1 MDKQKEDK
9 KGIRVAIYC
18 RMATDNG
25 ECRGLEMQKG
35 QLRRYAQAHGYAVM
49 AEVSE
54 VAKGSSLDRPGIRE
68 LLSMAAQDRIEEI
81 LVANLSRISRNT
93 ADLLRFE
100 EKLGKQDIRLNALR
114 GNPLAEFRGIEQ
126 AFQRQKNRMN
136 IV

>member
-54 VAKGSSLDRPGIRE
+54 VSKGCSLDRPGIRE

-93 ADLLRFE
+93 TDLLRFE
-100 EKLGKQDIRLNALR
+100 EKLGKQNIRLNVR
-114 GNPLAEFRGIEQ
+114 QGNPLAEFWGIEQ
-126 AFQRQKNRMN
+126 AFQKREKIR
-136 IV
+136 

>member
-18 RMATDNG
+18 RMATDND
-25 ECRGLEMQKG
+25 ECRGLEMQKS
-35 QLRRYAQAHGYAVM
+35 QLRSYAQAHGYAVM

-54 VAKGSSLDRPGIRE
+54 VAKGCSLDRPGIRE

-81 LVANLSRISRNT
+81 LVANLSRILRNT

-100 EKLGKQDIRLNALR
+100 EKLGKKDIRLNALQ
-114 GNPLAEFRGIEQ
+114 GNPLAEFRGIER
-126 AFQRQKNRMN
+126 AFQREKK
-136 IV
+136 